1 MEELKNSDDEYVKF
15 KWEFLRRNKKYI
27 NQWEELN
34 RKFNTT
40 NGKPTKK
47 GRFDAFFD
55 KDGFVSDEALKKLLG
70 KHCIDPRSGEEVVE
84 FCKQWNISVAVQ
96 PDFSYKE
103 LHEVIASI
111 FTENFNDVNIVGIT
125 APTEATIRGMISH
138 PTLKKPIKIEDGYLK
153 KTISADGRWFYRDY
167 SEFFYKEGLL
177 NMTINLNYSKYKI
190 LENFE
195 KTINEYRKLFEN
207 ANVNYTRYLAFKIGK
222 KLGLTEKVK
231 KGIKEDGS
239 IHLKT
244 TAKDLAELDKLED
257 SGELDELFEMHR
269 NHPKKYHFKN
279 FPLYLK
285 VYDFRKSGLSWS
297 SQGTVPRHRL

>member
-1 MEELKNSDDEYVKF
+1 MVPRDRIELPTRGFSVYKMLRTPCINENEETRKRNQIVTLIASGY
-15 KWEFLRRNKKYI
+15 FLIYGVFCCYGRKMVAVRIY
-27 NQWEELN
+27 ELN

-138 PTLKKPIKIEDGYLK
+138 PTLKN
-153 KTISADGRWFYRDY
+153 R
-167 SEFFYKEGLL
+167 
-177 NMTINLNYSKYKI
+177 
-190 LENFE
+190 
-195 KTINEYRKLFEN
+195 
-207 ANVNYTRYLAFKIGK
+207 
-222 KLGLTEKVK
+222 
-231 KGIKEDGS
+231 
-239 IHLKT
+239 
-244 TAKDLAELDKLED
+244 
-257 SGELDELFEMHR
+257 
-269 NHPKKYHFKN
+269 
-279 FPLYLK
+279 
-285 VYDFRKSGLSWS
+285 
-297 SQGTVPRHRL
+297 